1 MAMDFSTPDDL
12 RLLRDTVRDFV
23 YTEAIPLESQ
33 IEAEDQVPE
42 TLLEKMRNMGLFGI
56 TIPVEYG
63 GVGIGPLGYTLIN
76 EEIGKAHGAIRALIG
91 ISNGIGSKALVLF
104 GTDKQKLHYL
114 PKLARGE
121 FIAALAISEPG
132 AGSDVAAI
140 KTSAI
145 RDGDHYVLNGT
156 KHFITNAPYADV
168 ITVVAVTNKESPARE
183 RMSVFLVEPD
193 APGFSLGRIQE
204 TMGGRGYG
212 RCEIIFKDC
221 RIPASNLLGKEGSG
235 FQVAMSCLEEGRISY
250 AAACVGL
257 AQRLLEMS
265 TDYAKQRIQFGRPI
279 AEFQAIQFM
288 LAEMATS
295 IYAARMMTRHAA
307 WKCERRER
315 CAQEASMAKLFASEA
330 AGRVA
335 DSAVQIHGAMGYAR
349 DYAVERLFREARLFR
364 IAEGTSEIQK
374 IVIAKNILR

>member
-1 MAMDFSTPDDL
+1 MDFSTPDDL

-23 YTEAIPLESQ
+23 YKEAIPLESQ
-33 IEAEDQVPE
+33 IETEDRVPE

-121 FIAALAISEPG
+121 FIASLAISEPG

-168 ITVVAVTNKESPARE
+168 ITVVAVTSKESPARE

-265 TDYAKQRIQFGRPI
+265 TDYAKQRVQFGRPI

-349 DYAVERLFREARLFR
+349 EYAVERLFREARLFR

-374 IVIAKNILR
+374 IVIAKNILQ